1 MKWLFILLLLLNVI
15 YFGWE
20 LDRQTRIEVKNST
33 APFIIPNN
41 VKQLV
46 FLRELESPP
55 ELRNQPIL
63 NDESD
68 AGDIDVNSLTDQ
80 SGSNDQ
86 LTDDVM
92 IEGKFSGNLVSNL
105 PDISAKRISQDEE
118 SAEALCF
125 SYGPFPANE
134 QAKNLKQWFEQ
145 KEILVN
151 QRTDNE
157 QAKQLF
163 WIYLAPQKSRENA
176 IAAIED
182 LKSKGIKDYR
192 LINSG
197 DLRNAI
203 SLGLFSTQAIVNKRL
218 NELKS
223 KGYQPIV
230 VPYHNAKVI
239 YWVDVKLM
247 GQQNLLNDLF
257 TEYPSRFNSIPMNCS
272 EIALL

>member
-203 SLGLFSTQAIVNKRL
+203 SLGLFSTQVIVNKRL

>member
-92 IEGKFSGNLVSNL
+92 IEEKFSGNLVRNL

-151 QRTDNE
+151 QRTDNG

-176 IAAIED
+176 IAAIKD

-192 LINSG
+192 LISSG

>member
-157 QAKQLF
+157 HAKQLF

-192 LINSG
+192 LISSG

-230 VPYHNAKVI
+230 VPYHNTKVI

>member
-63 NDESD
+63 NNESD

-157 QAKQLF
+157 HAKQLF

-192 LINSG
+192 LISSG

-203 SLGLFSTQAIVNKRL
+203 SLGLFSTQAIVNRRL
-218 NELKS
+218 NELKN

-239 YWVDVKLM
+239 YWVDVKLIA
-247 GQQNLLNDLF
+247 QQNLLNDLF

>member
-1 MKWLFILLLLLNVI
+1 MKWIFILLLLLNVI

-20 LDRQTRIEVKNST
+20 LDRQTNIEVKNST
-33 APFIIPNN
+33 VPFVISND

-46 FLRELESPP
+46 LISELESSPA
-55 ELRNQPIL
+55 LINQPIQES
-63 NDESD
+63 ESD
-68 AGDIDVNSLTDQ
+68 LENIDASNVTEQ
-80 SGSNDQ
+80 SVSFDQ

-92 IEGKFSGNLVSNL
+92 IEEEFSSNLVSNL
-105 PDISAKRISQDEE
+105 PDISANGISQDKD

-134 QAKNLKQWFEQ
+134 QAENLKQWFEQ
-145 KEILVN
+145 KNILVN
-151 QRTDNE
+151 QRTENE
-157 QAKQLF
+157 QTKNLF
-163 WIYLAPQKSRENA
+163 WIYLAPQKSRESA

-192 LINSG
+192 LISSG

-203 SLGLFSTQAIVNKRL
+203 SLGLFSTQAIVNRRL
-218 NELKS
+218 NELKN

-239 YWVDVKLM
+239 YWVDVKLIA
-247 GQQNLLNDLF
+247 QQNLLNDLF

>member
-1 MKWLFILLLLLNVI
+1 MKWTFILLLLLNVI

-20 LDRQTRIEVKNST
+20 LDRQTNIEVKNST
-33 APFIIPNN
+33 APFVISNN
-41 VKQLV
+41 AKQLV
-46 FLRELESPP
+46 LISELESSPA
-55 ELRNQPIL
+55 LINQPIQEK
-63 NDESD
+63 ESD
-68 AGDIDVNSLTDQ
+68 LENIDASNVTEQ
-80 SGSNDQ
+80 SVSFDQ

-92 IEGKFSGNLVSNL
+92 IEEEFSNNLVSNL
-105 PDISAKRISQDEE
+105 PDISANGISQDKD
-118 SAEALCF
+118 SVEALCF

-145 KEILVN
+145 KKILVN
-151 QRTDNE
+151 QRTENE
-157 QAKQLF
+157 QTKKLF
-163 WIYLAPQKSRENA
+163 WIYLAPQKSRESA

-192 LINSG
+192 LISSG

-203 SLGLFSTQAIVNKRL
+203 SLGLFSTQAVVNKRL

-230 VPYHNAKVI
+230 VPYHNAEMI
-239 YWVDVKLM
+239 YWVDVKLI

-257 TEYPSRFNSIPMNCS
+257 TEYPSRFNSVPMNCS

>member
-86 LTDDVM
+86 LTDNVM

-157 QAKQLF
+157 HAKQLF

-192 LINSG
+192 LISSG

-203 SLGLFSTQAIVNKRL
+203 SLGLFSTQVIVNKRL

-230 VPYHNAKVI
+230 VPYHNTKVI

>member
-63 NDESD
+63 NNESD
-68 AGDIDVNSLTDQ
+68 VGDIDVNSLTDQ

-134 QAKNLKQWFEQ
+134 QAENLKQWFEQ

-176 IAAIED
+176 IAAIKD
-182 LKSKGIKDYR
+182 LKSKGVKDYR
-192 LINSG
+192 LISSG

-230 VPYHNAKVI
+230 VPYHNAKVV

-257 TEYPSRFNSIPMNCS
+257 TEYPSRFNSVPMNCS

>member
-63 NDESD
+63 NNESD

-157 QAKQLF
+157 HAKQLF

-192 LINSG
+192 LISSG

-203 SLGLFSTQAIVNKRL
+203 SLGLFSTQVIVNKRL

-230 VPYHNAKVI
+230 VPYHNAKVV

-257 TEYPSRFNSIPMNCS
+257 TEYPSRFNSVPMNCS

>member
-20 LDRQTRIEVKNST
+20 LDRQKRIEVKNST

-63 NDESD
+63 NNESD

-105 PDISAKRISQDEE
+105 PDISAKRISQDKE

-192 LINSG
+192 LISSG